1 MNLLSKTID
10 LPSNNYRFTIQNQGF
25 TWSSEPKAWTYK
37 AKQVIHQKTMNLVK
51 KTLFIFRTKNY

>member
-37 AKQVIHQKTMNLVK
+37 AKQVIHQKNNEFSK
-51 KTLFIFRTKNY
+51 ENAFYI